1 MQGPARQE
9 ESGMKIGELEKISGV
24 PRSTIHHYIQF
35 GLLHRPSKTS
45 RTMADYDHSHV
56 KRLEIIQRIKLDYL
70 KTAKTSRIPL
80 GYIKH
85 KLSETY
91 SLVKPATGEEGSPSG
106 KNGEKGLKKKT
117 EIIEATLKLYANR
130 GYYLTNIR
138 DITRAVGISSPTFYR
153 YFKDKREL
161 FVETIEYVVR
171 NFKKEIRQSIKGE
184 KDLTRRSKVMFE
196 TFYAHY
202 SKIGEILN
210 QLRSGVIIG
219 DPWARDRLSRLYREM
234 MENLIREI
242 QGAIHNGIIR
252 PVNPVLLAY
261 FNLAINEAAIHL
273 ASMDHAF
280 TIDDAMYFVG
290 NMLNTAFLTDKGK
303 ALFNIFYK
311 FKEIEKSSAEPG
323 DPLPDAI

>member
-1 MQGPARQE
+1 
-9 ESGMKIGELEKISGV
+9 MKIGELEKVSGI
-24 PRSTIHHYIQF
+24 PRSTIHHYVNS

-45 RTMADYDHSHV
+45 RTMAEYDHSHV
-56 KRLEIIQRIKLDYL
+56 KRLEIIQRIKLEYL

-80 GYIKH
+80 DYIKH

-91 SLVKPATGEEGSPSG
+91 SLVKPVDAETGSTAD
-106 KNGEKGLKKKT
+106 KNGEKSRKKKT

-138 DITRAVGISSPTFYR
+138 DITKAVGISSPTFYR

-171 NFKKEIRQSIKGE
+171 NFKKEIRESIKGE
-184 KDLTRRSKVMFE
+184 KDLTRRSKIMFE

-219 DPWARDRLSRLYREM
+219 DPWAKDRLSRLYREM
-234 MENLIREI
+234 MEYLIKEI
-242 QGAIHNGIIR
+242 QGAIQNGVIR

-261 FNLAINEAAIHL
+261 FNLGINEAAIHL
-273 ASMDHAF
+273 ASMDQSF
-280 TIDDAMYFVG
+280 TMDEVMYFVG
-290 NMLNTAFLTDKGK
+290 NMLNSAFLTEKGK
-303 ALFNIFYK
+303 EISHVFYK
-311 FKEIEKSSAEPG
+311 SEGFEEP
-323 DPLPDAI
+323 